1 MKVERFT
8 EFKTGELVPIVIREK
23 LQDFSFVPYQLPPAN
38 WTPDS
43 ALWPLIVEARDR
55 VATLNGIGSVL
66 PDPALLLRPMQRREA
81 IRSNSIEGT
90 YVTPKQLLLFD
101 TAGVS
106 DEPSGEQ
113 RKDWFE
119 VRLYDIV
126 VRDGCQRIAG
136 GAALDQQ
143 LIRELHRRL
152 LASSRGRDKEP
163 GEFRSKQVFV
173 DSGGRYIPPPADRL
187 DELLTNL
194 IHYMNGRHGDPL
206 VRAFLVHY
214 QFEAIHPFE
223 DGNGRIGRLLLS
235 LCVFKWLAH
244 SHAWLY
250 LSEYFDRNRTEYI
263 DRLFS
268 VAANGEWDEWV
279 EFCLRGA
286 IAVSDD
292 AIHRCRKLIDLKK
305 EYESRVG
312 QKNARMAA
320 LVTRL
325 LMNPFLEVAEVQ
337 RKLGVTYPTAKADLE
352 KLVAAG
358 VLEVLPNH
366 RPKTFVARAIF
377 DVAYGD

>member
-1 MKVERFT
+1 MKIERFT
-8 EFKTGELVPIVIREK
+8 QFKTGELVPITIREN
-23 LQDFSFVPYQLPPAN
+23 LQDYSFVPNPLPPAN

-66 PDPALLLRPMQRREA
+66 PDPALLLRPLQRREA

-90 YVTPKQLLLFD
+90 YVTSKQLLLFD
-101 TAGVS
+101 SAGVS
-106 DEPSGEQ
+106 DEQSGEQ
-113 RKDWFE
+113 QKDWYE

-126 VRDGCQRIAG
+126 VREGCERIEAG
-136 GAALDQQ
+136 AELDQN
-143 LIRELHRRL
+143 LFRELHRRL

-163 GEFRSKQVFV
+163 GEFRKKQVFV
-173 DSGGRYIPPPADRL
+173 DSGGRYIPPPVDRM
-187 DELLTNL
+187 DGLLTNL
-194 IHYMNGRHGDPL
+194 VQYMNGRNGDPL

-250 LSEYFDRNRTEYI
+250 LSAHFDKNRKDYI
-263 DRLFS
+263 DRLFA
-268 VAANGEWDEWV
+268 VGANGEWDEWV
-279 EFCLRGA
+279 EYCLLGT
-286 IAVSDD
+286 IEVSDD
-292 AIHRCRKLIDLKK
+292 AIVRCRKLIDLKK

-312 QKNARMAA
+312 QKNARMGA

-337 RKLGVTYPTAKADLE
+337 RELGVTYPTAKADLE
-352 KLVAAG
+352 KLVTAG
-358 VLEVLPNH
+358 ILEVLPNH
-366 RPKTFVARAIF
+366 RPKTFVARAIY